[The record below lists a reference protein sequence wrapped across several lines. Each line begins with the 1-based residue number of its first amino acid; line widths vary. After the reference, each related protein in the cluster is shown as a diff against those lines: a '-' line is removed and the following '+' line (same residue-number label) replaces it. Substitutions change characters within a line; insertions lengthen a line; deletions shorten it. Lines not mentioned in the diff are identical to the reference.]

1 MLFVSTSPEL
11 TVTIRH
17 SLRRGFQNTLG
28 QGDYEIVRPTLY
40 ANFKPKSLDFH
51 QRIRADLRFKQIN
64 PTHPYGA
71 TPYRDGG
78 IMGSQFSDEVMET
91 MPEAFGG
98 YDPVHMLGKFDTAT
112 DIRYEGQLDA
122 ETPTEADVRRL
133 IESKLMS
140 DSSLNGPQGF
150 ILLDDVVVER
160 PWPNY
165 PTEGQGRHMKI
176 IAAVKEMGLDPA
188 TIIAFESSLEKPG
201 EGVINGMKALLEERT
216 AEDAEAD
223 ALSAEIPA

>member
-1 MLFVSTSPEL
+1 MLFVSVSPEL
-11 TVTIRH
+11 TVSIRH
-17 SLRRGFQNTLG
+17 SLRRAVVNTLG
-28 QGDYEIVRPTLY
+28 QADYEIARPTLY
-40 ANFKPKSLDFH
+40 AQFKPKSLDFA
-51 QRIRADLRFKQIN
+51 QRVRADLRFKQLN

-71 TPYRDGG
+71 TPFRDGG
-78 IMGSQFSDEVMET
+78 VMGSQFSDEIMES

-112 DIRYEGQLDA
+112 DIDYEGQLDV
-122 ETPTEADVRRL
+122 ETPTKADVRKL
-133 IESKLMS
+133 IEDALMR

-150 ILLDDVVVER
+150 ILLDDVAIEK

-165 PTEGQGRHMKI
+165 PVEGQGRHMKI

-188 TIIAFESSLEKPG
+188 GIIAFESSLDKPG
-201 EGVINGMKALLEERT
+201 EGVINGMKALLDEQA

-223 ALSAEIPA
+223 ALSASIPA

>member
-1 MLFVSTSPEL
+1 MLFVSVSPEL

-17 SLRRGFQNTLG
+17 SLRRAVVNTLG
-28 QGDYEIVRPTLY
+28 QSDYETARPTLY
-40 ANFKPKSLDFH
+40 ANFKPKSLDFA

-98 YDPVHMLGKFDTAT
+98 YDPVHMLGKFDTAS
-112 DIRYEGQLDA
+112 DIKYEGQLDS

-133 IESKLMS
+133 VETKLMA

-150 ILLDDVVVER
+150 ILLDDVAVAK

-165 PTEGQGRHMKI
+165 PVEGQGRHMRI
-176 IAAVKEMGLDPA
+176 IATVKEMGIDPA
-188 TIIAFESSLEKPG
+188 GIIAFESSLDKPG
-201 EGVINGMKALLEERT
+201 KGVIDAMRALLDERN
-216 AEDAEAD
+216 AEDAEQD
-223 ALSAEIPA
+223 ALSVEIPA